1 MLNEIES
8 DFQLGYYSVG
18 KEFEMKRVFFFV
30 SLFLVASAISIFGQS
45 DADREAIKRTALNYA
60 EGWYEG
66 NADKM
71 ESSLS
76 PDLAKRIARTNPQGQ
91 SSLGQMTAMS
101 LVQGTR
107 GGSGKSTP
115 KAEQQKDVT
124 IHDIFGSAATVKLE
138 MRDWID
144 YMHIAKMNGRWV
156 IVNVLWENKP
166 KK

>member
-1 MLNEIES
+1 MRDLL
-8 DFQLGYYSVG
+8 FC
-18 KEFEMKRVFFFV
+18 
-30 SLFLVASAISIFGQS
+30 SLFLIVSTISIFGQT

-71 ESSLS
+71 ESALS
-76 PDLAKRIARTNPQGQ
+76 PDLAKRIARTNAQGQ
-91 SSLGQMTAMS
+91 SGLGQMTAMA

-115 KAEQQKDVT
+115 KEEQKKDVT
-124 IHDIFGSAATVKLE
+124 IYDVFGGAATVKLE

-144 YMHIAKMNGRWV
+144 YMHIAKMNGKWV
-156 IVNVLWENKP
+156 IINVLWENKP
-166 KK
+166 PR